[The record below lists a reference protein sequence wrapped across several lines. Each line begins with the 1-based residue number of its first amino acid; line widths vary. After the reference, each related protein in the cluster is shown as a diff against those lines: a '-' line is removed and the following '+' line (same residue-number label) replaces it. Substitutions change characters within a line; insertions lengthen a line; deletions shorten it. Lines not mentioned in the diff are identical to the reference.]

1 MNSSI
6 NSFGTNK
13 QKPPTDQ
20 DISELPTYKIDTSQ
34 NIMVLLCEEEK
45 DARIIVESFLQANLK
60 TRTKYKCCVL
70 HHCLKENR
78 ITHDPYYI
86 VKNIIFN
93 ILGTMPSL
101 ANYMRIQE
109 HQFFKE
115 ITQMYGQ

>member
-1 MNSSI
+1 MI
-6 NSFGTNK
+6 LL
-13 QKPPTDQ
+13 
-20 DISELPTYKIDTSQ
+20 SED
-34 NIMVLLCEEEK
+34 EK
-45 DARIIVESFLQANLK
+45 DARIIVESFLQANVK

-70 HHCLKENR
+70 HHCLKENK

-101 ANYMRIQE
+101 ANYIRMQE

-115 ITQMYGQ
+115 MTQMYGQRKKINDETSPL